1 MITTVE
7 VLFDLLDKSD
17 SQNDWLDAF
26 QKSRKPN
33 ADAIADLALY
43 NYIEMRDLSARPDF
57 QLRMKIEKRIAAA
70 FPDRFKT
77 LYSMVTF
84 SHIPYVTAL
93 SKSKHQSQLL
103 DKIMHLSNVNEIW
116 QSEEVLSIAQKWLDD
131 EQVLAF

>member
-1 MITTVE
+1 
-7 VLFDLLDKSD
+7 
-17 SQNDWLDAF
+17 
-26 QKSRKPN
+26 
-33 ADAIADLALY
+33 
-43 NYIEMRDLSARPDF
+43 
-57 QLRMKIEKRIAAA
+57 MKIEKRIAAA